1 MLLQNESS
9 SLPVNPRYCYIP
21 LGEIPFSVLRKVS
34 MSAWKTFLLI
44 TEYMFPNVPSL
55 PDYGT

>member
-34 MSAWKTFLLI
+34 MSA
-44 TEYMFPNVPSL
+44 
-55 PDYGT
+55 